1 MSPKLKERK
10 LPQGWEWATLGEIC
24 EINPRKPK
32 DFVRSDNALTTFV
45 PMKAVNAIKGEA
57 NIQRTEPYGKLK
69 KGYTYF
75 INGDVLFAKITPC
88 MQNGKHFIAKDLLD
102 EIGFASTEFHVLRPN
117 ALLFAE
123 WVHFYLRQ
131 PSLLKRATYHFT
143 GAVGQQRV
151 PISFLKELEIP
162 MPPLSEQKR
171 IVADLNKKMAAVE
184 KARAATLERVEA
196 IRALPAA
203 FLREIFSFD
212 DGKLPQGWRW
222 AQLGDVCKIMVG
234 KTPPRENKDSFGGRH
249 QWAKISDMNNP
260 IIVSTDET
268 LSDKGAQICS
278 GRMIEKGT
286 LLYSFKLSIGKTAFT
301 GTDMF
306 TNEAIAGLIPKDA
319 LILSK
324 AFLRY
329 ALIFGDY
336 GSFADVAAKGKTL
349 NKTKLAQLD
358 IPLPPLSEQKQI
370 VADLNKKMAAIEKAR
385 NATEEESEAT
395 HVLPAAFLREAFSG
409 AL

>member
-1 MSPKLKERK
+1 M
-10 LPQGWEWATLGEIC
+10 AEITGSRM
-24 EINPRKPK
+24 PRA
-32 DFVRSDNALTTFV
+32 N
-45 PMKAVNAIKGEA
+45 MK
-57 NIQRTEPYGKLK
+57 RL
-69 KGYTYF
+69 
-75 INGDVLFAKITPC
+75 
-88 MQNGKHFIAKDLLD
+88 M
-102 EIGFASTEFHVLRPN
+102 R
-117 ALLFAE
+117 
-123 WVHFYLRQ
+123 
-131 PSLLKRATYHFT
+131 
-143 GAVGQQRV
+143 
-151 PISFLKELEIP
+151 LEIP
-162 MPPLSEQKR
+162 LPPLSEQKR
-171 IVADLNKKMAAVE
+171 IVANLNKKMAAVE

-222 AQLGDVCKIMVG
+222 VQLGDVCEIMVG
-234 KTPPRENKDSFGGRH
+234 KTPPREDKASFGGRH

-260 IIVSTDET
+260 IIISTDET

-306 TNEAIAGLIPKDA
+306 TNEAIAGLTPKDA
-319 LILSK
+319 LTLSK

-336 GSFADVAAKGKTL
+336 GRFADVAAKGKTL
-349 NKTKLAQLD
+349 NKKKLAQLG
-358 IPLPPLSEQKQI
+358 IPLPSLSEQKRI
-370 VADLNKKMAAIEKAR
+370 IADLNKKMTAIEKAR
-385 NATEEESEAT
+385 EAAEAESEAT
-395 HVLPAAFLREAFSG
+395 HALPAAFLREAFGG

>member
-1 MSPKLKERK
+1 MSSKLEKRK
-10 LPQGWEWATLGEIC
+10 LPRGWRWTQLGDVCEESRCSIDGKSIEARELPYLSLENIESHSGKITLGSDRNSYTQGTSNCFRFEC
-24 EINPRKPK
+24 EH
-32 DFVRSDNALTTFV
+32 VL
-45 PMKAVNAIKGEA
+45 
-57 NIQRTEPYGKLK
+57 YGKLRPYLNK
-69 KGYTYF
+69 VALPNFSGRCT
-75 INGDVLFAKITPC
+75 
-88 MQNGKHFIAKDLLD
+88 
-102 EIGFASTEFHVLRPN
+102 TELI
-117 ALLFAE
+117 
-123 WVHFYLRQ
+123 
-131 PSLLKRATYHFT
+131 
-143 GAVGQQRV
+143 
-151 PISFLKELEIP
+151 PISPSSDIEREFLALILRRPETVNWAMAEITGSRMPRANMKRLMRLEIP
-162 MPPLSEQKR
+162 LPPLSEQKR
-171 IVADLNKKMAAVE
+171 IVANLNKKMAAVE

-222 AQLGDVCKIMVG
+222 VQLGDVCEIMVG
-234 KTPPRENKDSFGGRH
+234 KTPPREDKASFGGRH

-260 IIVSTDET
+260 IIISTDET

-306 TNEAIAGLIPKDA
+306 TNEAIAGLTPKDA
-319 LILSK
+319 LTLSK

-336 GSFADVAAKGKTL
+336 GRFADVAAKGKTL
-349 NKTKLAQLD
+349 NKKKLAQLG
-358 IPLPPLSEQKQI
+358 IPLPSLSEQKRI
-370 VADLNKKMAAIEKAR
+370 IADLNKKMTAIEKAR
-385 NATEEESEAT
+385 EAAEAESEAT
-395 HVLPAAFLREAFSG
+395 HALPAAFLREAFGG